1 MCVRVKMVGCPFVR
15 DSNRLKSFL
24 PLSDFLKSFLP
35 LSDFPSPGETRIPT
49 HPELRTGTGAQTL
62 RVQKKVT
69 ILWPQQTS
77 QLRARTHWG
86 SGRCPRSD
94 AFAYSEAPPRN
105 QA

>member
-1 MCVRVKMVGCPFVR
+1 MANLSKASNVVQEKYILYDVTGFTQKWHSIPVATTVG
-15 DSNRLKSFL
+15 
-24 PLSDFLKSFLP
+24 
-35 LSDFPSPGETRIPT
+35 FP
-49 HPELRTGTGAQTL
+49 TGAQTL

>member
-15 DSNRLKSFL
+15 DSNRLKSFM
-24 PLSDFLKSFLP
+24 PLSHFCLFRTFLVQERLG
-35 LSDFPSPGETRIPT
+35 FPPSSS
-49 HPELRTGTGAQTL
+49 ELG
-62 RVQKKVT
+62 VQKKVT